1 MIGNR
6 PRGEPVLKSYCDT
19 DTLLN
24 NIKRHED
31 EPKAQEELAAL
42 ELLLAGRGD
51 GYSMY
56 RSHVALAELEK
67 TADQQHREKLRADYE
82 ALDRIPN
89 DEKLIGFHNQMDH
102 LGTVSVG
109 P

>member
-1 MIGNR
+1 MLMI
-6 PRGEPVLKSYCDT
+6 YCDA

-42 ELLLAGRGD
+42 ERLSARRGN

-56 RSHVALAELEK
+56 RSHAPYLSNANYR
-67 TADQQHREKLRADYE
+67 TRNREVL
-82 ALDRIPN
+82 
-89 DEKLIGFHNQMDH
+89 
-102 LGTVSVG
+102 S
-109 P
+109 

>member
-1 MIGNR
+1 
-6 PRGEPVLKSYCDT
+6 VLKIYCDT

-56 RSHVALAELEK
+56 RSHVPCLSSAN
-67 TADQQHREKLRADYE
+67 Y
-82 ALDRIPN
+82 
-89 DEKLIGFHNQMDH
+89 
-102 LGTVSVG
+102 
-109 P
+109 